1 MPEEIIVKKVFKII
15 RDGKSSFGKP
25 RHIWFDD
32 VENDL
37 KKKMLLESKEK
48 LLETEMPGN

>member
-25 RHIWFDD
+25 RHIWLDD
-32 VENDL
+32 VENNL
-37 KKKMLLESKEK
+37 KK
-48 LLETEMPGN
+48 NVVRA